1 MMRAPAPLPQLFTL
15 VLSAALAFSPLP
27 VLARQAPKA
36 APVEQVQFKAGAVA
50 TSDAYSAVVAKAILQ
65 KGGNAVDAAVATAF
79 ALAVTLPEAGNLGG
93 GGFMTV
99 WMQAK
104 PYFLDYRERAPAK
117 ASADMYLDAKGN
129 VVPDLSLIGN
139 LSSAIPGTVR
149 GMAAVHGRFGRLPWR
164 DVVAPAIALARDGF
178 VVPERLQKNRDA
190 DMPSYAGKT
199 NFAAYYAGMNAGSV
213 FKQPQLAATLQR
225 IAAQGDKG
233 FYEGRTADLIVAQ
246 MGRGPVK
253 GIITKADLAGYRALW
268 REPVRASWNGYDV
281 ITAPPPSSGGIALIQ
296 LLSMKSIL
304 APAFE
309 GVAHNSAQYIHL
321 LAEIEKR
328 VYADRAQ
335 YLGDP
340 DFVKVPVQALIDPAY
355 LAERAGEVKALTPSE
370 TRKINP
376 GLEKLETTHFSVVDR
391 WGNGV
396 SNTYTLNGSF
406 GSGVVVEGA
415 GFLMN
420 DEMDDFSVKAGVP
433 NVYGVVGGTANAIA
447 PLKTPLSSMTPTILL
462 KDGKVAMVIGTPGG
476 SRIFTW
482 VFQVMTNVYDFKMPL
497 QAAVDAQR
505 VHHQLLPEN
514 LIIAERFFP
523 IAAPVVK
530 ALEARG
536 YHVDNAGWGGD
547 IEAIQITDGQPVAA
561 SDPRG
566 RGVSVVVP

>member
-1 MMRAPAPLPQLFTL
+1 MMRAFARLQQLSAL
-15 VLSAALAFSPLP
+15 VLSASLAFAPLP
-27 VLARQAPKA
+27 VLALEALKPKPVAQA
-36 APVEQVQFKAGAVA
+36 QFKAGAVA

-99 WMQAK
+99 WMEGK

-139 LSSAIPGTVR
+139 LSAGIPGTVR
-149 GMAAVHGRFGRLPWR
+149 GMAAVHSRFGRLPWK

-199 NFAAYYAGMNAGSV
+199 NFAAYYAGMNAGAT

-225 IAAQGDKG
+225 IAALGDKG

-253 GIITKADLAGYRALW
+253 GILTKADLASYKAVW

-296 LLSMKSIL
+296 LLKMKSIL

-309 GVAHNSAQYIHL
+309 GVAHNSPQYIHL

-328 VYADRAQ
+328 VYADRAE

-355 LAERAGEVKALTPSE
+355 LAARAGEVKALTPSE

-391 WGNGV
+391 WGNAV

-482 VFQVMTNVYDFKMPL
+482 VFQVMTNVYDFSMPL
-497 QAAVDAQR
+497 QAALDAQR

-514 LIIAERFFP
+514 LIIAERFYP

-536 YHVDNAGWGGD
+536 YHVDNTGWGGD
-547 IEAIQITDGQPVAA
+547 VEAIQITDGQPVAA